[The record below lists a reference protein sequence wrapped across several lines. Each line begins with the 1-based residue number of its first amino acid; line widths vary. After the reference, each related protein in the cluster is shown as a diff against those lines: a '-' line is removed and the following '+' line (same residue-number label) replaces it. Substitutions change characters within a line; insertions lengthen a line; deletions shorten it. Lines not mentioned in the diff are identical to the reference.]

1 MNFTKLQFG
10 KTEIAVEELFIGV
23 LTASMALCS
32 GFYIWGMLFLS
43 SSQNQMEL
51 YLTKGVWLCGVV
63 SVVSAGLAVML
74 CLCVA
79 AVIVPAVAAGTF
91 EALRPICRELV
102 DRVRPESL
110 GQGGGGLALPECAT
124 HSVRAPN
131 DIVYQYGGEPLQSAC
146 IRLERRCQEVLASE
160 IPAVIWCPK
169 GENLVKIYSRKSDG
183 TIQSVSPTREAM
195 ELPGIQYPADFVF
208 ANETESQYHQFLSA
222 VCTGWDNNQ
231 TKYRAMREAQ
241 TGVDRFL
248 SFAKAPSAVLNAV
261 LFLLCLVPSVL
272 SANIISDVQNGL
284 PKEVLFQK
292 PDKDVSVV
300 FTFEKLPVKRTG
312 DGQKG
317 LSDLLAS
324 EPSFDADANFGRFI
338 SVSIGGYT
346 YAAIQTSAAPKPLFE
361 RASAALPDSA
371 QGGNLLKRAD
381 QTLREVV
388 PKTGEQV
395 KEISDSYTFQ
405 TALILVMALS
415 MLFRQLA
422 LIALRETIFTRTG
435 RAAWGARWDEWAQF
449 FAFWAGMLFIACLVL
464 FSLVWL
470 GMAVFYDDW
479 TGAFAYVF
487 NRRNLPLVGFWFI
500 LVVAGWLATW
510 YIPNPKPTTG
520 APNRPAVIGTDDRR
534 GLNSGF

>member
-1 MNFTKLQFG
+1 
-10 KTEIAVEELFIGV
+10 
-23 LTASMALCS
+23 
-32 GFYIWGMLFLS
+32 
-43 SSQNQMEL
+43 MEL
-51 YLTKGVWLCGVV
+51 YLTKGVYLCGVL
-63 SVVSAGLAVML
+63 SLVSAALAVLL

-102 DRVRPESL
+102 DRVKPDSL
-110 GQGGGGLALPECAT
+110 GQGVGVLALPAYT
-124 HSVRAPN
+124 SHSVSAPN
-131 DIVYQYGGEPLQSAC
+131 VLVYQYGGEPLHSAC
-146 IRLERRCQEVLASE
+146 VRLERVCQEVLASE

-248 SFAKAPSAVLNAV
+248 SFAKAPSAVLNCV
-261 LFLLCLVPSVL
+261 LFLLCLIPSVL
-272 SANIISDVQNGL
+272 SANIISDVKAALPSDILFYKPRNG
-284 PKEVLFQK
+284 
-292 PDKDVSVV
+292 VSVV
-300 FTFEKLPVKRTG
+300 FQFEHCPARRKA
-312 DGQKG
+312 DGKQTV
-317 LSDLLAS
+317 SQLLENDPA
-324 EPSFDADANFGRFI
+324 FDADANFGKFI
-338 SVSIGGYT
+338 SVSIGGRT
-346 YAAIQTSAAPKPLFE
+346 YGVMPASAAPKPLFE
-361 RASAALPDSA
+361 RANASLPDSG
-371 QGGNLLKRAD
+371 QSGNLLKRAD
-381 QTLREVV
+381 ETLREVV

-500 LVVAGWLATW
+500 LVAAGWLATW
-510 YIPNPKPTTG
+510 YIPNPKPTNGT
-520 APNRPAVIGTDDRR
+520 PNKTAMIGTDDRR